1 MCPEYLQ
8 YTKEHEWVKIEGE
21 TAEIGITGYA
31 QEQLG
36 DVVYIELPELGAQIG
51 QFEVCGTIES
61 VKTVADLYA
70 PLSGEV
76 IAINDALDETP
87 ELVNNEP
94 YGAGWI
100 IKIQI
105 RDQSEVSNLLS
116 PAVYE
121 TLIKKK

>member
-1 MCPEYLQ
+1 MCPDHLR

-21 TAEIGITGYA
+21 TAEIGITDYA

-36 DVVYIELPELGAQIG
+36 DVVYVELPEPGARLG

-76 IAINDALDETP
+76 VAINDALDETP
-87 ELVNNEP
+87 ELVNTEP

-100 IKIQI
+100 VKIQI
-105 RDQSEVSNLLS
+105 SDPGEVSNLLS
-116 PAVYE
+116 PADYE